1 MPKLLSFISIAFLS
15 LIGASQPV
23 IEGSPLCI
31 ETGVNELQVNSG
43 VIGPLDSCNTLVLG
57 ENLAICELT
66 QIKGFVSGLPQS
78 AQEGLVFDFYTD
90 APNFQGNGI
99 RYIHPN
105 ALSQFGSS
113 YLFSA
118 CPTVFATLYEWNF
131 DDSGNLVFPS
141 NVLLNAAGSDLTG
154 SWQVSIS
161 HVFNFLDFGSI
172 ALDFNGSCNGCSS
185 TPGCTDPNA
194 SNFNPDATEDDGSC
208 TYGCP
213 DNAALHVLSIGGGT
227 FDNEI
232 SWELIGP
239 NGNSVESGEA
249 GSSFTVCL
257 EPGCYILR
265 MLDSFGDGW
274 NGATYA
280 LMDEFGNMSTGSL
293 DSNFEGDGLT
303 EGFDVI
309 RINTSSS
316 CIGCTDPVACNY
328 QADVIVED
336 GSCVYAE
343 SDWCD
348 CEGNAEDEC
357 GVCGGSGF
365 AGCIE
370 ISACN
375 YNPNASC
382 SDGSC
387 EYLSCIE
394 FGCIDPNACNYDENA
409 DVDNDSCEF
418 ESCCLL
424 STSVVGLGL
433 TGGQSDTA
441 TQFVGYGALDSIAF
455 SLDFVNLTSDGSW
468 AADIAVLVQPP
479 GSPCYSFGGY
489 NLDSNCVSVG
499 NWQVVWPPEWA
510 DVSSGTYS
518 VTLSLESLNIIGDG
532 LWSINVLNGYA
543 SSDGVNYTLDAT
555 LYGICPPGPND
566 EVLGCIDV
574 SACNFNPF
582 ATTDDGSCY
591 PCGCTYPNAC
601 NYNPEALE
609 DDGSCLY
616 PVDLGVCDCTGSIED
631 ALGVCGGSCDADQ
644 DNDGICDDIDNC
656 VGTLDACGVCNGPG
670 AIYACG
676 CADLDEGA
684 CDCLGTPC
692 GTVTEVLEV
701 ENPFLDLPYVQ
712 GATPFISVYEGWF
725 DADFIT
731 VGIYQVGVNL
741 NGGSAQNIYEISITH
756 GAADAFANTTIPVQ
770 AGVQFDSEYVLDL
783 SPFGFTA
790 ADILAVQLVDNNGL
804 TLDRL
809 FVSGV
814 PLSQV
819 SIGDVTMAPG
829 QHRLVRQPWVLQ
841 GRLNLEEE
849 EWLVCD
855 ENEAVPFY
863 SAWDLEPTILVP
875 LNPGSND
882 CLNDADGDGVC
893 DQLEL
898 PVYCQNVNATNYSP
912 LQNTLICDDAETL
925 EFWMSSFTLDQG
937 GQLGT
942 LTPASP
948 LGSPQAMSAMASNS
962 CSAGASQLAF
972 CNTGQRAFVVDE
984 NNKSVRIVDYGN
996 LNNPA
1001 LISDGT
1007 GNGIMDIRALEIST
1021 ELTAA
1026 GVADWGSLVP
1036 LDVDIY
1042 NTIVGPDDTTYC
1054 CSLMVAVAWVDT
1066 ASLANPGWISFH
1078 DSNGALLGGGANDI
1092 YPVGPSP
1099 RSLSFSE
1106 DGSWLVVACAGEG
1119 EYAVTDPKGEVVCVN
1134 VAPFTQSGD
1143 LSTVTSYAFPLDHD
1157 GALTMG
1163 GGLSR
1168 TDAGV
1173 YGGGNAALAYQLE
1186 PSHVAITPDESRAYV
1201 NCQVNNAIVQVNL
1214 DSVIT
1219 PGTGVIAGVYGYGT
1233 RDMSATGFDGK
1244 DDGSAIVET
1253 STEDVLAWYQPGD
1266 IEIISNGTT
1275 TLLLTANEGKPSVDG
1290 SGADDII
1297 ASTSAEFNG
1306 LLIDSEYG
1314 FGATGI
1320 PSQPSYVYGARSFSI
1335 WNITAGGAPTM
1346 LYDSGP
1352 TMEQT
1357 LATLMP
1363 DYANSTEKD
1372 YNSGDEASISRGPQ
1386 PSGIAHGLVA
1396 NKDVV
1401 IVSLEQMGGSMIFNI
1416 NPWLDPAFVSANYQ
1430 AYATNRD
1437 FQNPSM
1443 NQCNFNHLGA
1453 EDVYFLPSKVTGYTG
1468 VTGVNEG
1475 YDAILVSNDE
1485 SGSLTLFSLESN
1497 LDIPGCTDS
1506 CACNYN
1512 SNATM
1517 NDGSC
1522 DFSSCAGCTYPE
1534 AANYD
1539 SSSLIEDGTCEFTN
1553 DCPADLNNDGS
1564 VNTTDLLDFLA
1575 AFGLVCP

>member
-1 MPKLLSFISIAFLS
+1 MNRILALALSLFIVGSSHAQTCVGQGGLHFLWQGGGDDVPLFESCATLGQSQDLIACSIDAIAFETSGISSAKNMIIDITAPGTNCAIRFVNQS
-15 LIGASQPV
+15 LLDASGTGPYLGA
-23 IEGSPLCI
+23 
-31 ETGVNELQVNSG
+31 
-43 VIGPLDSCNTLVLG
+43 CNNACDTIVPWVG
-57 ENLAICELT
+57 
-66 QIKGFVSGLPQS
+66 
-78 AQEGLVFDFYTD
+78 D
-90 APNFQGNGI
+90 APTFALDASIFNDLGI
-99 RYIHPN
+99 
-105 ALSQFGSS
+105 S
-113 YLFSA
+113 
-118 CPTVFATLYEWNF
+118 
-131 DDSGNLVFPS
+131 
-141 NVLLNAAGSDLTG
+141 LTG
-154 SWQVSIS
+154 EWRIELSYTL
-161 HVFNFLDFGSI
+161 FD
-172 ALDFNGSCNGCSS
+172 LDFNAIGAFVLGDCTGCG
-185 TPGCTDPNA
+185 TPGCTDPSACNFDSSASFDDGTCVYLDLVDCSGQCVNDADGDGVCDENEILGCMEPNA
-194 SNFNPDATEDDGSC
+194 CNFDADATDDNGSC
-208 TYGCP
+208 LVN
-213 DNAALHVLSIGGGT
+213 DN
-227 FDNEI
+227 
-232 SWELIGP
+232 
-239 NGNSVESGEA
+239 
-249 GSSFTVCL
+249 
-257 EPGCYILR
+257 
-265 MLDSFGDGW
+265 
-274 NGATYA
+274 
-280 LMDEFGNMSTGSL
+280 
-293 DSNFEGDGLT
+293 
-303 EGFDVI
+303 
-309 RINTSSS
+309 
-316 CIGCTDPVACNY
+316 
-328 QADVIVED
+328 
-336 GSCVYAE
+336 
-343 SDWCD
+343 
-348 CEGNAEDEC
+348 C
-357 GVCGGSGF
+357 GVCGGNGST
-365 AGCIE
+365 CTT
-370 ISACN
+370 
-375 YNPNASC
+375 C
-382 SDGSC
+382 SQA
-387 EYLSCIE
+387 LS
-394 FGCIDPNACNYDENA
+394 F
-409 DVDNDSCEF
+409 DVDALAGGESAGLADS
-418 ESCCLL
+418 
-424 STSVVGLGL
+424 LGL
-433 TGGQSDTA
+433 FPGNGT
-441 TQFVGYGALDSIAF
+441 VDSIAV
-455 SLDFVNLTSDGSW
+455 SLDFVNVSGDGSW
-468 AADIAVLVQPP
+468 PSDMMLFIYPP
-479 GSPCYSFGGY
+479 NNPCYYVGGY
-489 NLDSNCVSVG
+489 NVPSNCVELGS
-499 NWQVVWPPEWA
+499 WPPLVTGWNNTL
-510 DVSSGTYS
+510 SGNYT
-518 VTLSLESLNIIGDG
+518 TTISLESLNVTGSG
-532 LWSINVLNGYA
+532 AWSFEVVNGWPA
-543 SSDGVNYTLDAT
+543 SGGAGYSGSID
-555 LYGICPPGPND
+555 LYGVCPPSD
-566 EVLGCIDV
+566 SELIGCTNPT
-574 SACNFNPF
+574 ACNFNPF
-582 ATTDDGSCY
+582 AVQDDGSCY
-591 PCGCTYPNAC
+591 LCGCIYPDACNFNPLALEDDGSCEYTSCGGCTYPNAC
-601 NYNPEALE
+601 NFNPLAGV

-616 PVDLGVCDCTGSIED
+616 PADLGVCDCAGSIED
-631 ALGVCGGSCDADQ
+631 ALGICGGSCDADQ
-644 DNDGICDDIDNC
+644 DNDGICDDIDDC

-741 NGGSAQNIYEISITH
+741 NGGGAQNAYEISIAH
-756 GAADAFANTTIPVQ
+756 GTADAFATTTIPVQ
-770 AGVQFDSEYVLDL
+770 AGVQFASEYVLDL

-790 ADILAVQLVDNNGL
+790 ADILAVQLADNSGT

-882 CLNDADGDGVC
+882 CLNDSDGDGVC

-1266 IEIISNGTT
+1266 IEIISDGTT

-1453 EDVYFLPSKVTGYTG
+1453 EDVYFLPSQVTGYTG

-1564 VNTTDLLDFLA
+1564 VNTTDLLEFLA